1 MVGTGVGAGVA
12 TNGAGVATG
21 VGSGVATGVGT
32 GVATGVGVG
41 VGATDTGPRAA
52 LTGSRH
58 SDIGLQSAF
67 AGYLIQRAVAIH
79 APLSAIGQA
88 GRSASSA
95 TTSWQPT
102 ANGFEHRHHCHCV
115 DVLLGTGLCHAPP
128 LAVRR
133 LPTTGVPEIVGML
146 KILKIGLRS

>member
-1 MVGTGVGAGVA
+1 MA
-12 TNGAGVATG
+12 TNSGAGVATG

-32 GVATGVGVG
+32 GVAIGVGVG

-52 LTGSRH
+52 LTDSRH

-79 APLSAIGQA
+79 APLS
-88 GRSASSA
+88 RSVNRYVCEFCE
-95 TTSWQPT
+95 TSWQPT

-115 DVLLGTGLCHAPP
+115 DVLLGNGLCHAPP